1 MMPSNNHF
9 DTSSVSSSSRESSVY
24 SGTPSSSANTVR
36 AGAASN
42 SRSTRAKRGSESQVS
57 GSGRARKRP
66 SMSQSG
72 SQSGDEFVRWCDTC
86 DSLFRDCSTPKEHER
101 KSRKIVKE
109 KAARSEMAGVLQQ
122 AEDLLENV
130 FNLNPL
136 KKQMPG
142 NQKKSGLT
150 YDKQQDIETI
160 LLVLNILTREL
171 ALVQGPEAF
180 EEFSGRTNKVI
191 ERLVT
196 ANDGE
201 LPVECS
207 LLAAASGEDPCPH
220 ERRGLH
226 CDTPIVCRKARHNRN
241 YTNNMA
247 RIFEPGTTTTTPA
260 AAAAAATLPV
270 RPASTPRRRNH
281 SNL

>member
-1 MMPSNNHF
+1 
-9 DTSSVSSSSRESSVY
+9 
-24 SGTPSSSANTVR
+24 
-36 AGAASN
+36 
-42 SRSTRAKRGSESQVS
+42 
-57 GSGRARKRP
+57 
-66 SMSQSG
+66 MSQSG
-72 SQSGDEFVRWCDTC
+72 PQSGNEFVRWCDTC
-86 DSLFRDCSTPKEHER
+86 DTLFRDCSTPKEDER

-109 KAARSEMAGVLQQ
+109 KASRSEMAGVLQQ

-171 ALVQGPEAF
+171 AMVQGPEAF

-201 LPVECS
+201 LPAECS
-207 LLAAASGEDPCPH
+207 LLAAPSGEDPCPH
-220 ERRGLH
+220 DRRGLH

-241 YTNNMA
+241 YSNNMA
-247 RIFEPGTTTTTPA
+247 RIFEPGTTTATTPA
-260 AAAAAATLPV
+260 TATLPV
-270 RPASTPRRRNH
+270 RPSRPAPTLRR